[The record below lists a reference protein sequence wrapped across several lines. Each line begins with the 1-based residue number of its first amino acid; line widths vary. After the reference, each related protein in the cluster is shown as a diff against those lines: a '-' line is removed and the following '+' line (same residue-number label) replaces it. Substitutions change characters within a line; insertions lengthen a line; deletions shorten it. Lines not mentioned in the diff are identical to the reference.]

1 MSQRQRCQLER
12 MLESRLFVVRPRMA
26 AMLLFFVEES
36 LRNGGTAIN
45 QRLIAT
51 HALGLPSDFRPTKS
65 AYVRT
70 HVARLRQ
77 ALGEYYD
84 TVGRDDP
91 IIFSITPGPYRLVV
105 TEAQPATGT
114 SRGRPVHAATR
125 ADATLEKPSLVVIEP
140 DDERCPGPKK
150 TLGRDVAARLMVR
163 LVDSPFVRASGPL
176 LRSRLAKEMLTG
188 EVAAARWGYEYV
200 CDATLS
206 PADDE
211 GIDCKAAVIGVPI
224 VRRILDESTTIGGQE
239 GEPLAE
245 SVANWLF
252 HRISEVF
259 MQLRIDS
266 GKSGT
271 GADFLHMTSD

>member
-1 MSQRQRCQLER
+1 

-26 AMLLFFVEES
+26 AMLRFFVEES
-36 LRNGGTAIN
+36 FRNGGTAVN

-70 HVARLRQ
+70 HVTRLRQ
-77 ALGEYYD
+77 ALDDYYAS
-84 TVGRDDP
+84 VGRDDP

-105 TEAQPATGT
+105 TEAQPAAG
-114 SRGRPVHAATR
+114 PR
-125 ADATLEKPSLVVIEP
+125 ADATLADTRLEKPTLVVIEP
-140 DDERCPGPKK
+140 DDERCPGPHKG
-150 TLGRDVAARLMVR
+150 LGREVASRLVVR

-176 LRSRLAKEMLTG
+176 LRSRLAEEMLTG
-188 EVAAARWGYEYV
+188 EVAAARWGYEYL

-224 VRRILDESTTIGGQE
+224 VRRILDESTTIQRQQD
-239 GEPLAE
+239 EPLAE

-266 GKSGT
+266 GSAVVQVDGEI
-271 GADFLHMTSD
+271 GATSRGRAS